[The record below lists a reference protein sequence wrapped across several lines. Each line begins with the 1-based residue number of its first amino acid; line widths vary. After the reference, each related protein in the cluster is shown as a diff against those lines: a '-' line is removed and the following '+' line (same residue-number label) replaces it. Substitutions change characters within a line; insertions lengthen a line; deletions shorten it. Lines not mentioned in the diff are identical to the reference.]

1 MDFGHLFRSENRQIL
16 KLIDLEL
23 LWLRF
28 QHGGKPIFAAANPKV
43 SYVGLTAN

>member
-28 QHGGKPIFAAANPKV
+28 QHGGKPIFAVANPEV
-43 SYVGLTAN
+43 SYVGLAAN